1 MIEYDFYIVPT
12 PIGNLGDIT
21 LRAIEVLKSVDL
33 IACEDSRVT
42 QKLLN
47 HYNIRTKCVS
57 YHKYNE
63 KERVNE
69 IVKFLSDGHKM
80 ALVSDAGTPLICDP
94 GSVIVK
100 ELRNKGFKITSLAGA
115 NAIATFLSQIS
126 RKDEKF
132 SFVGFLPRT
141 ENKIKEIIKNYEE
154 EDLVFYESPN
164 RIIDT
169 LDIILSVRNDAK
181 IAIGR
186 ELTKMFEEIIV
197 DNIKTVKDYFKQN
210 PPKGEF
216 VVMIFRNEADF
227 DELFINK
234 KIELL
239 KNKKFSDKDISVIIS
254 ELYGFNKN
262 IIYKLCIANK

>member
-1 MIEYDFYIVPT
+1 MKEYDFYIVPT

-47 HYNIRTKCVS
+47 HFDIRTKCLS

-63 KERVNE
+63 KERVE
-69 IVKFLSDGHKM
+69 QIIKTLESGQKM

-100 ELRNKGFKITSLAGA
+100 ELRNRGFSVTSLPGA

-126 RKDEKF
+126 REDECF
-132 SFVGFLPRT
+132 SFVGFLPKT
-141 ENKIKEIIKNYEE
+141 EQKIQKLVTDYE
-154 EDLVFYESPN
+154 DKDFIFYESPN
-164 RIIDT
+164 RIMQT
-169 LDIILSVRNDAK
+169 LNIIKSVRPDTK

-186 ELTKMFEEIIV
+186 ELTKIFEEVLV
-197 DNIKTVKDYFKQN
+197 DNINNIIEHFVNNQ
-210 PPKGEF
+210 PKGEF
-216 VVMIFRNEADF
+216 VVMVFRKDNISDENE
-227 DELFINK
+227 IQK
-234 KIELL
+234 RVKVL
-239 KNKKFSDKDISVIIS
+239 KDKGFSPKDISVILS
-254 ELYGFNKN
+254 ELYEYNKN
-262 IIYKLCIANK
+262 SVYKISIGK